1 MSITVSALQ
10 LEPEFK
16 NKDRNLKEIESLIRQ
31 SAKEGARLI
40 VAPEMATTGYI
51 WDNPDD
57 IKPYVEP
64 ILGPTTELMCNIAKE
79 LNVYI
84 VIGLPEIDEKT
95 NIYYNSAVLVGP
107 KGFIGSYRKVH
118 PYAAEPLWAKNGD
131 EGFKV
136 FDTDIGRIGLVI
148 CMDMTFFE
156 STRILQLKDC
166 EIICGLVNWFGEV
179 TPSPLWIT
187 RAFETGCP
195 VIVSN
200 RWRKERDTDF
210 AGGSTVIDEEGN
222 VLVSKDRGDGFVLA
236 DLDIAKI
243 RAKKAKASKRAK
255 YSFYNELSLSTYRW
269 NPMNFFTQTCSSF
282 PKGDRFNASAIQ
294 VDCGLMIDMDKRLDC
309 ISKIIEQESGRGSR
323 LIVLPELY
331 LSGIVSSYDEAKAN
345 SISFEELDS
354 KFKTIIDNCN
364 TYSSYIV
371 IGGIEE
377 KNNVLHNTA
386 WLVGPEGVLGSY
398 HKINLDTNDKDWAK
412 SGSNLFVYDLPIG
425 RIGIIIGEELAIPE
439 FSRINAIRGVEVL
452 AVPAAINKDYVKDFD
467 LVDSNRKVQW
477 HLARIRAI
485 ENNFYT
491 VFSNY
496 TGRGYIGKSGIFGP
510 DAAWIEGDEAIID
523 SRNERGSVCFN
534 IDTKNVNQ
542 DFPTNRVKA
551 KQLLN
556 LREPYWYTELWL

>member
-10 LEPEFK
+10 FEPEFK
-16 NKDRNLKEIESLIRQ
+16 NKDRNLKEIERLIRQ

-51 WDNPDD
+51 WDNPND

-64 ILGPTTELMCNIAKE
+64 IPGPTTDLMCNIAKE

-84 VIGLPEIDEKT
+84 VIGMPEVDEKT
-95 NIYYNSAVLVGP
+95 DVYYNSAVLISP
-107 KGFIGSYRKVH
+107 KGVVGSYRKVH

-131 EGFKV
+131 KGFEV
-136 FDTDIGRIGLVI
+136 FDTEIGRIGLVI

-195 VIVSN
+195 LIVSN
-200 RWRKERDTDF
+200 RWKKERNTNF

-236 DLDIAKI
+236 DLDIDAI
-243 RAKKAKASKRAK
+243 RAKKAKAPKREK

-269 NPMNFFTQTCSSF
+269 NPINFFSQTCSSF
-282 PKGDRFNASAIQ
+282 PKGDKFYASAIQ
-294 VDCGLMIDMDKRLDC
+294 VDREQKIDMDKRLDS
-309 ISKIIEQESGRGSR
+309 IADIIQQESGRGSR
-323 LIVLPELY
+323 FIVLPELY
-331 LSGIVSSYDEAKAN
+331 LSGTVSSYDEAKAK
-345 SISFEELDS
+345 SILFEELNS
-354 KFKTIIDNCN
+354 KFKKVIDNCN
-364 TYSSYIV
+364 AYNTYIV

-377 KNNVLHNTA
+377 KNGELHNTA

-398 HKINLDTNDKDWAK
+398 YKINIDSKEKNWAK
-412 SGSNLFVYDLPIG
+412 PGSDLFVYDLPIG
-425 RIGIIIGEELAIPE
+425 RIGIIIGDELAIPE

-452 AVPAAINKDYVKDFD
+452 AIPSAINKDYVKDFN

-496 TGRGYIGKSGIFGP
+496 VDTGYIGKSGIFGP
-510 DAAWIEGDEAIID
+510 DAAWVEGDEAIID
-523 SRNERGSVCFN
+523 SSAERGSVGFN
-534 IDTKNVNQ
+534 IDTENS
-542 DFPTNRVKA
+542 DSEFPTNRVKA
-551 KQLLN
+551 KQLIN
-556 LREPYWYTELWL
+556 LREPYWYKELWL